1 MNANNKDAFICVYSR
16 SFADPISYAPTQMV
30 RIAHP
35 TGCMEGSFL
44 PQMNA
49 NKDANVRKCL
59 VRGDQALMNQLDHIL
74 TPVN

>member
-1 MNANNKDAFICVYSR
+1 
-16 SFADPISYAPTQMV
+16 
-30 RIAHP
+30 
-35 TGCMEGSFL
+35 MEGSFL